1 MKLIKILSDK
11 VQIRT
16 DQQEFSNV
24 RINDLIS
31 ITDGTAELV
40 TMVTAVTDNDAE
52 AGISDDDFIL
62 GGASIKVVEC
72 SIIGS
77 VHNGR
82 FSKALDQYPT
92 TDITAREID
101 GEEFSKMIS
110 RPDSGFCIGKYAVYH
125 CPAWVDGNRFFQRHS
140 CIVGNTGSGKSETV
154 TKILEETSKLPGA
167 NIIMFDI
174 HGEYGELSYARN
186 ISFSSAMPFP
196 IWMFGFSDM
205 VSNILKIKEESAT
218 VAMAALRKC
227 YKQIC
232 PDGNE
237 GKPVYFSYKN

>member
-77 VHNGR
+77 GD
-82 FSKALDQYPT
+82 F
-92 TDITAREID
+92 
-101 GEEFSKMIS
+101 
-110 RPDSGFCIGKYAVYH
+110 KYA
-125 CPAWVDGNRFFQRHS
+125 
-140 CIVGNTGSGKSETV
+140 GK
-154 TKILEETSKLPGA
+154 
-167 NIIMFDI
+167 
-174 HGEYGELSYARN
+174 
-186 ISFSSAMPFP
+186 
-196 IWMFGFSDM
+196 
-205 VSNILKIKEESAT
+205 
-218 VAMAALRKC
+218 
-227 YKQIC
+227 
-232 PDGNE
+232 
-237 GKPVYFSYKN
+237 

>member
-101 GEEFSKMIS
+101 GEEFLS
-110 RPDSGFCIGKYAVYH
+110 
-125 CPAWVDGNRFFQRHS
+125 
-140 CIVGNTGSGKSETV
+140 
-154 TKILEETSKLPGA
+154 L
-167 NIIMFDI
+167 I
-174 HGEYGELSYARN
+174 H
-186 ISFSSAMPFP
+186 I
-196 IWMFGFSDM
+196 
-205 VSNILKIKEESAT
+205 
-218 VAMAALRKC
+218 
-227 YKQIC
+227 
-232 PDGNE
+232 
-237 GKPVYFSYKN
+237 